1 MNELEFPRIGER
13 FAERYVILGMLGVGG
28 YARVYK
34 AQHSESQQVVAL
46 KILRFERSSSITDEH
61 VRRNALRFER
71 EARLIAGLRSDYT
84 ISLKSYGKT
93 PEGLFFMVLEFA
105 DGPTLEELITA
116 HGPLSS
122 ARAGRL
128 LAQLGSC
135 LAEAHALGVLHRDLK
150 PSNIV
155 VLGAGTPNEQI
166 RLLDFGIAKIME
178 DDTAINLTAE
188 GRVLGTPKYM
198 DPHYIRTTDYGP
210 LSDVYGMG
218 LIGYELLAGEPAV
231 RSDSK
236 ALMFKAQISPESFKL
251 PEGAGQDPALN
262 KVIEAML
269 EKDVRRR
276 VHSVAKIME
285 LLGRLGYTQAPRR
298 KHAIESLLTRVH
310 PVIAILAF
318 FVIGVV
324 MGLVIW
330 FVVRAM

>member
-13 FAERYVILGMLGVGG
+13 FAECYIILGMLGVGG

-34 AQHSESQQVVAL
+34 AQHTGSGQVVAL
-46 KILRFERSSSITDEH
+46 KILRFGRSSSSTDEH
-61 VRRNALRFER
+61 NRRNALRFER
-71 EARLIAGLRSDYT
+71 EARLIASLKSAYI

-93 PEGLFFMVLEFA
+93 PQGLFFMVLEFA
-105 DGPTLEELITA
+105 DGPTLDELIAA

-128 LAQLGSC
+128 LAQLGAC

-155 VLGAGTPNEQI
+155 VLAAGTPDEQL
-166 RLLDFGIAKIME
+166 RLLDFGIAKIMA

-188 GRVLGTPKYM
+188 GKVLGTPRYM

-218 LIGYELLAGEPAV
+218 LIGYELLVGAPAV
-231 RSDSK
+231 ASGSK
-236 ALMFKAQISPESFKL
+236 AMMFKAQISPENFKL
-251 PEGAGQDPALN
+251 PDGAGQDPSLN
-262 KVIEAML
+262 RVIEAML
-269 EKDVRRR
+269 EKDARRR
-276 VHSVAKIME
+276 VQSVTQIMDF
-285 LLGRLGYTQAPRR
+285 LARLGYTPAPEKAR
-298 KHAIESLLTRVH
+298 AVDSLLARVH
-310 PVIAILAF
+310 PVLAITLF

-330 FVVRAM
+330 FVMRAM